1 MKRSGVWGNRKS
13 FGKAGIGSSVFFLY
27 VANTGKTRA
36 TFESGAQLR
45 ELLRGSGGKNFHA
58 AIAQISYV
66 AAQMQFLGSI
76 LRKITKTHTL
86 HGAGYE
92 VPLDLE
98 CIAHGTRNCSR
109 DARIFAA
116 VGCAVVRQRQP
127 RWAKALSFA
136 CGD

>member
-1 MKRSGVWGNRKS
+1 MKCSGVSGNRES
-13 FGKAGIGSSVFFLY
+13 FGKVGIGRSVFFLY
-27 VANTGKTRA
+27 VANTCKARA
-36 TFESGAQLR
+36 AFEDGAQLR
-45 ELLRGSGGKNFHA
+45 ELLRGSGCKDFHT

-66 AAQMQFLGSI
+66 AAQMQFLRSI

-109 DARIFAA
+109 DLRIFAE
-116 VGCAVVRQRQP
+116 VVFAVVH
-127 RWAKALSFA
+127 
-136 CGD
+136 